1 MVPAGCDART
11 ELASGEQPS
20 LAVPSASAPGCTF
33 LGMDFGFDPQRALDQ
48 FKRFAADAPAQ
59 LAEGVGR
66 LVRDAPPGRLE
77 QLMRSPA
84 RRALLDG
91 IFWGMPRQL
100 DVKAAEGVS
109 TRIRWCITGP
119 TDDGVDTYQ
128 LAVANGKATTTRG
141 TDGAE
146 PKLTI
151 TMDGVEFL
159 RLVSGNSDP
168 MAAYF
173 KGRIQLAGDIMVAAQ
188 LAQLFRI
195 PGGTPPTD
203 PRGPAEGNGH
213 SAGEPDER
221 PL

>member
-1 MVPAGCDART
+1 MT
-11 ELASGEQPS
+11 I
-20 LAVPSASAPGCTF
+20 
-33 LGMDFGFDPQRALDQ
+33 MDFNFDPQRALDQ
-48 FKRFAADAPAQ
+48 LKRMAADAPAQ
-59 LAEGVGR
+59 VAEGVGR
-66 LVRDAPPGRLE
+66 LVRDASPERLE

-100 DVKAAEGVS
+100 DATAAAGVTTS
-109 TRIRWCITGP
+109 IRWCITGRS
-119 TDDGVDTYQ
+119 DDGVDTYQ
-128 LAVANGKATTTRG
+128 LAVADGKATTTRG
-141 TDGAE
+141 TEGGE

-188 LAQLFRI
+188 LAQLFRM
-195 PGGTPPTD
+195 PGGTPPSD
-203 PRGPAEGNGH
+203 PRADPPGSDTGNGH
-213 SAGEPDER
+213 SADELDEP